1 MRKNLLLIT
10 LISISGLAQAQ
21 SNFQQ
26 RPIGLSNETSDISR
40 DGLTNSS
47 TKVKPNNDEK
57 AVACSDKVTYT
68 YDNNLGGV
76 DQAITIGGVTGWE
89 FAAQSFPDFTGQVT
103 AVEFRAKSNMAAAKP
118 LIVNIH
124 AINSGNYPVG
134 SPIGTATVSVGT
146 SLTNYNVTFTNPV
159 NVTNGFAVVM
169 WDAAPEG
176 NDADSL
182 SVYVGS
188 EGSGLNEGYS
198 FLYHPEAG
206 SIINI
211 LANFNGDVDVLVNP
225 TIKFNHATPSL
236 SSNISSLCAGNQVN
250 FTIAPNATLIHYDHP
265 IYNPDFLDYS
275 LDFGDGTANGTTT
288 SASHTYSASGNYT
301 AEATSTYVGRT
312 SECISEVATLPIT
325 VNGLPDGFFSYQATG
340 LSVQFNDLSV
350 NSTTTIWNFG
360 DGGTAASPNP
370 IRNYAAPGTY
380 TVELTVTGPCG
391 SDLYFKNITIADGT
405 NSGDLS
411 IEENA
416 DIALSIYPNPTND
429 MVNISY
435 ELAENNDFTA
445 QLISPIGSIVSTSV
459 ISNALNGEFQ
469 IDLSQLASGIYSLK
483 LNVGEKIIFKKIVKN

>member
-1 MRKNLLLIT
+1 MRKKLIFIALIT
-10 LISISGLAQAQ
+10 ISGLAQAQ

-26 RPIGLSNETSDISR
+26 RSIVSSNESSDISR
-40 DGLTNSS
+40 DGLTKSS
-47 TKVKPNNDEK
+47 SKVKPNNDEK
-57 AVACSDKVTYT
+57 AVACTDKVTYT
-68 YDNNLGGV
+68 YDNNLGGG

-103 AVEFRAKSNMAAAKP
+103 AVEFKAKSNMATAKP

-124 AINSGNYPVG
+124 AINGSNYPTG
-134 SPIGTATVSVGT
+134 SPIGTATISVGT
-146 SLTNYNVTFTNPV
+146 SLTNYNATFSTPV

-169 WDAAPEG
+169 WDAAPEEST
-176 NDADSL
+176 ADSL
-182 SVYVGS
+182 SVYVS
-188 EGSGLNEGYS
+188 SQGSGLNEGYS

-211 LANFNGDVDVLVNP
+211 LDNFNGDVDVLVNP
-225 TIKFNHATPSL
+225 TIKFNHATPNL
-236 SSNISSLCAGNQVN
+236 TSNVSTVCSGTPVN
-250 FTIAPNATLIHYDHP
+250 FTIAPNATLAHYNHE
-265 IYNPDFLDYS
+265 IYNPDYLGFS
-275 LDFGDGTANGTTT
+275 LNYGDGTSNGTTAT
-288 SASHTYSASGNYT
+288 SSHNYATFGSFT
-301 AEATSTYVGRT
+301 AEATTTYKGRT
-312 SECISEVATLPIT
+312 SDCVSEVVTLPIT

-340 LSVQFNDLSV
+340 LSVQFNDLSI
-350 NSTTTIWNFG
+350 NSTTSSWNFG
-360 DGGTAASPNP
+360 DGGTAGSPNP

-391 SDLYFKNITIADGT
+391 SDLYFKNITVAAGT

-429 MVNISY
+429 LVNISY
-435 ELAENNDFTA
+435 ELAESNDFTA
-445 QLISPIGSIVSTSV
+445 QLISPIGSVVSTSV

-483 LNVGEKIIFKKIVKN
+483 LNVGDKIIFKKIVKN